1 MIQVIFYLR
10 SCLLHNADVHP
21 DPDMPFDLGDQAP
34 KVSKHVQKLLEQSG
48 KEADSPI
55 LLYIE
60 LMQQLL
66 SAVGGQPVMYCLL
79 EVVAAAAEK
88 LAGKLVSKLPWIQ
101 VGLILQQL

>member
-1 MIQVIFYLR
+1 
-10 SCLLHNADVHP
+10 
-21 DPDMPFDLGDQAP
+21 MPFDLGDQAP

-48 KEADSPI
+48 MEADSSI
-55 LLYIE
+55 LMYIE

-101 VGLILQQL
+101 VGLILQQLGSCCTLS